1 MSSKKQ
7 AGAAGGKSIVVI
19 AGEGQNDR
27 DVLGHLVPALRYWP
41 ARKRP
46 KIVKIAKPM
55 RLNKARYQLEPRV
68 DELRRLALA
77 QATKA
82 QARLVGVVV
91 HVDLDYVI
99 DDKYE
104 ARRKQLTTALQQ
116 AFDCDTALALAADE
130 MEAWLMLFPGAFP
143 EVNPGWRLTGMD
155 LKRDLGLI
163 PGGAKER
170 LKAQLKQPQYQARDA
185 PEVMRLAVE
194 NDMVTGCQRNR
205 NRSYADFVSELE
217 QWK

>member
-1 MSSKKQ
+1 MSGKKQ

-27 DVLGHLVPALRYWP
+27 DVLRHLVPALRCWP
-41 ARKRP
+41 ATKRP
-46 KIVKIAKPM
+46 KIVEIGKPM
-55 RLNKARYQLEPRV
+55 RLNKAQYQLEPRV
-68 DELRRLALA
+68 DELRRLAQA
-77 QATKA
+77 QAKRA

-91 HVDLDYVI
+91 HVDLDHVI
-99 DDKYE
+99 DDRYE
-104 ARRKQLTTALQQ
+104 ARRKQLTKALHE

-143 EVNPGWRLTGMD
+143 KTNAAWRLSGVD

-163 PGGAKER
+163 AGGAKER
-170 LKAQLKQPQYQARDA
+170 LKSQLKQPQYEERDA
-185 PEVMRLAVE
+185 PEVMRRAVE
-194 NDMVTGCQRNR
+194 NKLVTTCDRNR
-205 NRSYADFVSELE
+205 NRSYADFAAELD